1 MGQGAEARYPPGT
14 GGRSIHDNCC
24 FSTVSPSG
32 QSESR
37 GSWCGAEG
45 RTPGRTPV
53 STATG
58 NPTQR
63 SERGRAAGQGAGFE
77 CCSMRSQRQ
86 PCPSASAPSNLLIR
100 SRSMR
105 KPVNVG
111 IFSKSTSVVSLGSS
125 AITTSYSGTSRR
137 EDSHSTSHDMRCS
150 KHFTFCASHY
160 DPMRWLLVR
169 MPGYRL
175 RNRGTEKLRNSMT
188 KSEG

>member
-1 MGQGAEARYPPGT
+1 MTTVVSAQSVLQDKVKVEAAGAEPRAGHQAGRLCPQPQATPP
-14 GGRSIHDNCC
+14 
-24 FSTVSPSG
+24 
-32 QSESR
+32 R
-37 GSWCGAEG
+37 GPRGAEQ
-45 RTPGRTPV
+45 RVREPGL
-53 STATG
+53 S
-58 NPTQR
+58 
-63 SERGRAAGQGAGFE
+63 AAV
-77 CCSMRSQRQ
+77 RSQRQ

-125 AITTSYSGTSRR
+125 AITSYSGTSRR

-160 DPMRWLLVR
+160 DPMRWLLVC

-175 RNRGTEKLRNSMT
+175 RDRGTEKLRNSMT
-188 KSEG
+188 KSKG